1 MSEKCKDENKEK
13 IYIVYD
19 WIEKEV
25 KVITYDLNEAYS
37 KIGKD
42 SMAGIDIEDYRLKE
56 INLDDLDEVKE

>member
-1 MSEKCKDENKEK
+1 MKNVKLENKEK

-25 KVITYDLNEAYS
+25 KVVTYDLNEAYS

-42 SMAGIDIEDYRLKE
+42 AMAGIDIEDYRLKE
-56 INLDDLDEVKE
+56 INLDDLDEVEE